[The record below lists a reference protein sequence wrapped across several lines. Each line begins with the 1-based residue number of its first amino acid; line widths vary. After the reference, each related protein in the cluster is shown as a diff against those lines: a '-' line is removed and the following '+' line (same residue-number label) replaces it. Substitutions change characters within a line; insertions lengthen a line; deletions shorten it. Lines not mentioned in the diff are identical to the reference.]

1 MTLIGRS
8 VLIVYSL
15 LVVIIIMAVS
25 VCKLEKG
32 SGNGWE
38 TAILIPVFILLANLI

>member
-1 MTLIGRS
+1 MTNIGKS

-15 LVVIIIMAVS
+15 LVVIIIMAIS
-25 VCKLEKG
+25 ICKVEKR

-38 TAILIPVFILLANLI
+38 AAILVPVFLLLANLI